1 MTDNY
6 VIEFSNVDNK
16 AIRVPYKS
24 INTDTPITLIGKSC
38 TSWGSHVNQNLL
50 NLLENFADDTA
61 PLNDVVGQLWFDS
74 KNNKLMVKESADGY
88 REVGYTRPPVIPLD
102 AVLNAEVTSKLSNY
116 LPITGGNMLGSLL
129 LCDNIDSDLDETA
142 ATKKY
147 VDSKIPQD
155 HLYIPLS
162 GNDLAT
168 GKLYLKNDQPTVNNQ
183 VVTVD
188 YVDNTITQIEIREGL
203 SLTSTSN
210 AVQGTI
216 NIVRFTPSKLI
227 HIFGTA
233 YIGAESN
240 IITINISNYIPLYGY
255 NAQVNII
262 DIVDENITVDCAI
275 ITDNINSG
283 EFKIIRHG
291 HSVAVK
297 AFYMIT
303 GFTS

>member
-6 VIEFSNVDNK
+6 VIEFSNTDNK

-24 INTDTPITLIGKSC
+24 VNTETPITLIGKSC
-38 TSWGSHVNQNLL
+38 SSWGRYTNQNLL
-50 NLLENFADDTA
+50 NLLENFANDTA
-61 PLNDVVGQLWFDS
+61 PINDVVGQLWFDT
-74 KNNKLMVKESADGY
+74 KNDKLMVKESNDGY
-88 REVGYTRPPVIPLD
+88 REVGYTRPPNIPSD
-102 AVLNAEVTSKLSNY
+102 AVLRGEVNTKLSNY
-116 LPITGGNMLGSLL
+116 LPIIGGKINGTLL
-129 LCDNIDSDLDETA
+129 LLDNTDDDLDETA

-162 GNDLAT
+162 GNNLPT
-168 GKLYLKNDQPTVNNQ
+168 GKLYLKNNEPKVSNQ

-188 YVDNTITQIEIREGL
+188 YVDNTISQIDIKEGL
-203 SLTSTSN
+203 QLTSIN
-210 AVQGTI
+210 NEVQGTI

-233 YIGAESN
+233 YIGAN
-240 IITINISNYIPLYGY
+240 ANVITINISNYVPLYGY

-262 DIVDENITVDCAI
+262 DVVDDSVTVDCAI

-291 HSVAVK
+291 PAISIK
-297 AFYMIT
+297 AYYVIT
-303 GFTS
+303 GFAL

>member
-6 VIEFSNVDNK
+6 VIEFSNIDNK

-24 INTDTPITLIGKSC
+24 VNNDTPITLIGKSY
-38 TSWGSHVNQNLL
+38 TSWGRPVNQNLL
-50 NLLENFADDTA
+50 NLLENFAHTSA

-74 KNNKLMVKESADGY
+74 KNDKLMVKESQNGY
-88 REVGYTRPPVIPLD
+88 REVGYTRPPVIPSD
-102 AVLNAEVTSKLSNY
+102 AVLNVEVTTKLSDY

-168 GKLYLKNDQPTVNNQ
+168 GKLYLKNEIPSVNNQ

-188 YVDNTITQIEIREGL
+188 YVDNTITQINIREGL
-203 SLTSTSN
+203 TLTSTGN

-216 NIVRFTPSKLI
+216 NIVRFTPSNLI
-227 HIFGTA
+227 HIFGMA

-240 IITINISNYIPLYGY
+240 IITINISNYIPLHGY

-262 DIVDENITVDCAI
+262 DIVDDNITVDCAI
-275 ITDNINSG
+275 ITDNVNSG

-291 HSVAVK
+291 HAVAVK
-297 AFYMIT
+297 AYYMIT